1 MSGLFY
7 IIDDLFTMHKN
18 NRYHFGEFDTGYLF
32 MILISSLLTTNNFQN
47 LLDIFFDRRI
57 IMTIK
62 LIKA

>member
-1 MSGLFY
+1 
-7 IIDDLFTMHKN
+7 MHKN
-18 NRYHFGEFDTGYLF
+18 NRYHFGEFDTDYLF